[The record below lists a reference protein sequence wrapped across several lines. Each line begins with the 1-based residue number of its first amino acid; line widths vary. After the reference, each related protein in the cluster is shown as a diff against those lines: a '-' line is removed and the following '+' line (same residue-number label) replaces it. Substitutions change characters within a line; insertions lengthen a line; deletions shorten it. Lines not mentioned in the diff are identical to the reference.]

1 MIIAARSMTLNGHPV
16 ETGQVLDGIWPDL
29 RELARRNLLRQRW
42 VTEVKGDAGGF
53 QTVRDT
59 TAASPAPDTKKR
71 GRPKGSKNHPKPV
84 APA

>member
-1 MIIAARSMTLNGHPV
+1 MIVAARSMTLNGHPV
-16 ETGQVLDGIWPDL
+16 KAGQVLDSIWPDL

-42 VTEVKGDAGGF
+42 VTDVKGDAEGF
-53 QTVRDT
+53 QMVRDT
-59 TAASPAPDTKKR
+59 TAASPVVKRR